1 MTRMAICWLGWASPG
16 TDGDD
21 DRSAKRTR
29 SPGSARLTITCETV
43 VFHTMIP
50 ATASIR
56 ELRTDFRAVKR
67 KIEAHGEIIIT
78 DHGEPAYV
86 VRPVVRQRQAT
97 HPMPDYHARVLRR
110 QPKAMSE
117 ADTRR
122 FHEENRG
129 EC

>member
-1 MTRMAICWLGWASPG
+1 M
-16 TDGDD
+16 
-21 DRSAKRTR
+21 
-29 SPGSARLTITCETV
+29 
-43 VFHTMIP
+43 FHEVIS

-67 KIEAHGEIIIT
+67 KIEAHGEVIIT
-78 DHGEPAYV
+78 DHGEPAFV
-86 VRPVVRQRQAT
+86 VRPVVQQRKSP

-110 QPKAMSE
+110 QPKAMS
-117 ADTRR
+117 AAATQS